1 MNILLGILYHDLL
14 PVFVVAGAGFLFGR
28 LTNPDI
34 RATNRLALYVLSPCL
49 VFNLIARS
57 QIGGEEFG
65 RIMAFSVTVILLT
78 GGVGWLAAR
87 ALHLDSAQL
96 RGFLLA
102 IMFVNAGNFGLAVT
116 QFAFGEAA
124 LARAAVYFVTS
135 SMLVYTLG
143 LYLAAGHGVSP
154 FQALQKVLGVP
165 PVYAVLA
172 AGLVRIT
179 GVTLPEPVLRAIG
192 LIGQAAIPVFLLI
205 LGIQLARVRVVQRW
219 RIVLAGTLLRLL
231 GGALTGL
238 GLAGV
243 FGLSG
248 PALQASV
255 LEASMPA
262 AVINTIIAAEHDVEP
277 GLVSSIVMLS
287 TLLSPFTLTLLIAVL
302 K

>member
-1 MNILLGILYHDLL
+1 MSILLGILYQDLL

-34 RATNRLALYVLSPCL
+34 RPTNRLALYVLSPCL
-49 VFNLIARS
+49 VFNLIAHS
-57 QIGGEEFG
+57 EIGGEEFG
-65 RIMAFSVTVILLT
+65 RIMAFSVTVILLS

-87 ALHLDSAQL
+87 ALRLDGAQL
-96 RGFLLA
+96 RGFLLVV
-102 IMFVNAGNFGLAVT
+102 MFVNAGNFGLAVT

-143 LYLAAGHGVSP
+143 LYLAAGHAVSP
-154 FQALQKVLGVP
+154 FQALKKVLGVP

-172 AGLVRIT
+172 AGLVRLT
-179 GVTLPEPVLRAIG
+179 GVTLPEPLLRAIG

-205 LGIQLARVRVVQRW
+205 LGIQLARVRVMQRW
-219 RIVLAGTLLRLL
+219 RIVLAGALLRLL

-248 PALQASV
+248 PAMQAAV

-287 TLLSPFTLTLLIAVL
+287 TLLSPFTLTGVIALL